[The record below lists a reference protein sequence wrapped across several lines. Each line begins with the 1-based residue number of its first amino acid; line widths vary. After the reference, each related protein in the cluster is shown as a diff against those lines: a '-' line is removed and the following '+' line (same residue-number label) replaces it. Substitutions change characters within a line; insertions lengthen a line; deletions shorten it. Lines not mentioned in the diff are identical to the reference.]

1 MRSSPVP
8 FKNNLRRL
16 PRPILGLAM
25 TFFFLYSA
33 HAQSLASMINTIEAA
48 YQDTTDLSADFVQ
61 ETNVELL
68 NKTIRQKGKIF
79 LKKGGKLRI
88 EYSSPERKLYLSDG
102 KQLWIATEGD
112 THTDTYDLSNDIIP
126 HDALSFLIGFGK
138 VRRAFRVSASTA
150 FGTVTPDATALH
162 LKPKSKRS
170 PYVALDLLFDRD
182 HKVQKLIIHNPSGNR
197 STYQFTSVTINSS
210 LADTIFQP

>member
-1 MRSSPVP
+1 MKSSPAR
-8 FKNNLRRL
+8 FKNK
-16 PRPILGLAM
+16 LGLCLVGCLIPAIV
-25 TFFFLYSA
+25 
-33 HAQSLASMINTIEAA
+33 HARSLTNTIDTIETV
-48 YQDTTDLSADFVQ
+48 YQDTTDLSASFIQ

-68 NKTIRQKGKIF
+68 NKTVRQRGKIF

-102 KQLWIATEGD
+102 QHLWVATEGD
-112 THTDTYDLSNDIIP
+112 AHADTYDLSNDIIP

-150 FGTVTPDATALH
+150 FGTLAPSATALH

-170 PYVALDLLFDRD
+170 PYVALDLLFDKD
-182 HKVQKLIIHNPSGNR
+182 HIVQQLIIQNPSGNR
-197 STYQFTSVTINSS
+197 STYQFQGVRINSG
-210 LADTIFQP
+210 LADTLFQP